1 MVNGRWKY
9 DKKILV
15 ERGAIITILLL
26 VLSATDNM
34 HIIKGVKATYFQG
47 HTTANI
53 NDGSGFNQ
61 TIIAAGEHQP
71 IAQHHIVGG
80 SRLEWTRMHFGIRMN
95 KIWN

>member
-1 MVNGRWKY
+1 
-9 DKKILV
+9 
-15 ERGAIITILLL
+15 
-26 VLSATDNM
+26 M

-80 SRLEWTRMHFGIRMN
+80 SRLE
-95 KIWN
+95 